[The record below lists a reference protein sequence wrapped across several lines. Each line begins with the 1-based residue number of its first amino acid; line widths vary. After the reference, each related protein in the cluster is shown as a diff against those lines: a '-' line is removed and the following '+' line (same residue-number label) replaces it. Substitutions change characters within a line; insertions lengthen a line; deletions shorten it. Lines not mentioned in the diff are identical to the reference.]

1 MIQRQKPARPRS
13 GNVAIEAALVLSLC
27 AVLLAG
33 MVEVGQ
39 ALRRWYQLSALTDHV
54 GQMVARSEH
63 PSGPFIQTIL
73 STEQALPVLAR
84 DGAVLQVGIVRVLAG
99 ASGIN
104 VVARYD
110 TGAGGRCVPHD
121 PAVALPALSGVVG
134 VFVVVQG
141 CMPAQGSRVVGGG
154 VLPTLYSSSVFAL
167 EFPMHAGDVKA
178 P

>member
-27 AVLLAG
+27 TVLLVG

-54 GQMVARSEH
+54 GQMVARSNR

-73 STEQALPVLAR
+73 RDEQALPVLTR
-84 DGAVLQVGIVRVLAG
+84 GGAVLQVGIVRVLAG
-99 ASGIN
+99 ASGPQA
-104 VVARYD
+104 VTRYD
-110 TGAGGRCVPHD
+110 TGAVGRCTPHD
-121 PAVALPALSGVVG
+121 PAAALPALSGVAG

-141 CMPAQGSRVVGGG
+141 CMPAQGSRVAGGG
-154 VLPTLYSSSVFAL
+154 VLPALYSSSVFAL
-167 EFPMHAGDVKA
+167 EFPMRSGDDKA

>member
-1 MIQRQKPARPRS
+1 
-13 GNVAIEAALVLSLC
+13 VAALEAALILPVMIVFLVGFMETGHTASGGTCASLPDL
-27 AVLLAG
+27 VAG
-33 MVEVGQ
+33 SSGGI
-39 ALRRWYQLSALTDHV
+39 LRAAQVHVSAEP
-54 GQMVARSEH
+54 R
-63 PSGPFIQTIL
+63 TIL